1 MFHDTRGFFLSFCPG
16 SMGTT
21 NWSRR
26 TEETEPALSHSSL
39 PGDGDNQCSDS
50 GQNHWRIS
58 CTKKKKKKWFERQQK
73 HRSGWW
79 CNFTILKFD
88 GLRQMGVWH
97 SQYDGNVI
105 PSSDPDLG
113 IHGEA
118 VLNNNPT
125 TTSLVAWH
133 TSKCISW
140 VLCMWLTLHL
150 SFKN

>member
-1 MFHDTRGFFLSFCPG
+1 MTPEAFFFLSAQGPWGPPTEAAERKKRSRLCRTPPCLGMGIISALTLVRIIEG
-16 SMGTT
+16 SVV
-21 NWSRR
+21 
-26 TEETEPALSHSSL
+26 P
-39 PGDGDNQCSDS
+39 
-50 GQNHWRIS
+50 
-58 CTKKKKKKWFERQQK
+58 KKNKKWFERQQK